1 MLQGICE
8 KTNSISILCCASSF
22 MLQELKEM
30 DGFRPSRGVRADRTK
45 AVICTALALTQL
57 ISWLRLKSSVFA
69 QSLQSPGWKMV
80 RSSPFLLWGY
90 RNWGLVSIYAKHPK
104 TYGFVPFSARWRTS
118 SPLPLPS
125 LQTQKKTPLKGSMVF
140 TIKIHQPP
148 LADRIYRGKVVVI
161 WSNINPGWP
170 P

>member
-1 MLQGICE
+1 MKRQTRSPFCIVPAPSC
-8 KTNSISILCCASSF
+8 
-22 MLQELKEM
+22 
-30 DGFRPSRGVRADRTK
+30 FRSWRRWMVLDPLVGWGLTEQK
-45 AVICTALALTQL
+45 AVICIALALMQL

-69 QSLQSPGWKMV
+69 QSPGWKVV
-80 RSSPFLLWGY
+80 RSGPFLLWWYG
-90 RNWGLVSIYAKHPK
+90 NWGLVSIYAKHPK

-125 LQTQKKTPLKGSMVF
+125 LQTQKKKTLKGSMVF
-140 TIKIHQPP
+140 TIKIQQPP
-148 LADRIYRGKVVVI
+148 LADRIYGGKVVVI